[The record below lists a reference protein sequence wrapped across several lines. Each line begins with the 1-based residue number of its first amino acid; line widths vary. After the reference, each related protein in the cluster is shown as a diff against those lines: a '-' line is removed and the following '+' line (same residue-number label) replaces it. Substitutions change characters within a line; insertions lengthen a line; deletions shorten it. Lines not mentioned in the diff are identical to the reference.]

1 MCALPLPPLGPPD
14 PDDLLVPLPSA
25 GRTYSGRRRVR
36 LGDVSPNGRLRLD
49 ALARFVQDV
58 SNDDTVDA
66 GLRDDMAW
74 VVRRTVVE
82 VHAEAR
88 LREELELTT
97 FCGGIGGRWAE
108 RRVSVRGEHGAHL
121 ETATLWVHLDMS
133 TGRPIPLPAQFH
145 ELYDEA
151 AGGRK
156 VRAKLRHDSPPDPSG
171 EGVEAAPWPLRFSDF
186 DVMDH
191 VNNTISWAAVEE
203 SRAAHKHLRAPV
215 RAEVEYR
222 DAIERG
228 DEVLRLTRQHPGG
241 GLAIWLVDA
250 TAPERVFTSGRVF
263 ALDASAHG

>member
-1 MCALPLPPLGPPD
+1 MSSPLAPPLGPPD
-14 PDDLLVPLPSA
+14 PDDELVPVPSR
-25 GRTYSGRRRVR
+25 GRTFSRTRRVR

-82 VHAEAR
+82 VRAEAR

-97 FCGGIGGRWAE
+97 FCGGVGGRWAE
-108 RRVSVRGEHGAHL
+108 RRVSIRGDQGAHA
-121 ETATLWVHLDMS
+121 ETATLWVHLDMA
-133 TGRPIPLPAQFH
+133 TGRPIPLPSQFH

-156 VRAKLRHDSPPDPSG
+156 VRARLRHDSPPGPAVWTSS
-171 EGVEAAPWPLRFSDF
+171 APWALRFSDF

-191 VNNTISWAAVEE
+191 VNNAVAWTVVEE
-203 SRAAHKHLRAPV
+203 ERAGRKHLRAPV

-222 DAIERG
+222 DAIERHDG
-228 DEVLRLTRQHPGG
+228 VTRVAVEHEGG
-241 GLAIWLVDA
+241 GLSSWLVDA
-250 TAPERVFTSGRVF
+250 TDPARVFTSARVF
-263 ALDASAHG
+263 PLAG

>member
-1 MCALPLPPLGPPD
+1 METPLLARLPDPD
-14 PDDLLVPLPSA
+14 PDDRPVPLPDR
-25 GRTYSGRRRVR
+25 GRTFSASRRVR

-49 ALARFVQDV
+49 ALAEYVQDV

-88 LREELELTT
+88 LREQLELTT
-97 FCGGIGGRWAE
+97 FCGGTGGRWAE
-108 RRVSVRGEHGAHL
+108 RRVVVRGDRGAHI
-121 ETATLWVHLDMS
+121 ETATLWVHLDLS

-151 AGGRK
+151 AGGRT
-156 VRAKLRHDSPPDPSG
+156 VRARLRHGSPDLSHPGISR
-171 EGVEAAPWPLRFSDF
+171 APWPLRFCDF

-191 VNNTISWAAVEE
+191 VNNAVSWAALEE
-203 SRAAHKHLRAPV
+203 ERAPRRHLRAPV

-228 DEVLRLTRQHPGG
+228 HRVERVAVDHRDG
-241 GLAIWLVDA
+241 GLSVWLVDA
-250 TAPERVFTSGRVF
+250 DEPTRVFV
-263 ALDASAHG
+263 SARAFPLADG

>member
-1 MCALPLPPLGPPD
+1 MIDA
-14 PDDLLVPLPSA
+14 DDHLVPLPPT
-25 GRTYSGRRRVR
+25 GRTFTRSRRVR

-82 VHAEAR
+82 VWAEAR
-88 LREELELTT
+88 LREDLELTT

-108 RRVSVRGEHGAHL
+108 RRVSVKGSGGAHI
-121 ETATLWVHLDMS
+121 ETATVWVHLDMD
-133 TGRPIPLPAQFH
+133 TGRPVVLPPQFH

-151 AGGRK
+151 AQGRK
-156 VRAKLRHDSPPDPSG
+156 VSARLRHANPPG
-171 EGVEAAPWPLRFSDF
+171 LEEEAERNPWPLRFTDF

-191 VNNTISWAAVEE
+191 VNNAVAWAALEE
-203 SRAAHKHLRAPV
+203 ERAGRRHLRAPV

-228 DEVLRLTRQHPGG
+228 DLVERVAVDHEGG
-241 GLAIWLVDA
+241 GLSTWLVDGSDP
-250 TAPERVFTSGRVF
+250 TRVFTSGRVLPL
-263 ALDASAHG
+263 AG

>member
-1 MCALPLPPLGPPD
+1 MSSPLSPPIGVSD
-14 PDDLLVPLPSA
+14 PDDVVVPEPS
-25 GRTYSGRRRVR
+25 SGRRFRSSTRVR

-49 ALARFVQDV
+49 ALARMVQDV

-66 GLRDDMAW
+66 GLEGDMAW

-88 LREELELTT
+88 LREHLDLTT

-108 RRVSVRGEHGAHL
+108 RRVSMKGEHGAHI
-121 ETATLWVHLDMS
+121 ETATLWVHLDMA

-156 VRAKLRHDSPPDPSG
+156 VRAKLRHGGPPAAG
-171 EGVEAAPWPLRFSDF
+171 TICAPWPLRFSDF
-186 DVMDH
+186 DVLDH
-191 VNNTISWAAVEE
+191 VNNAVSWSAVEE
-203 SRAAHKHLRAPV
+203 ERASRKHLRAPV

-228 DEVLRLTRQHPGG
+228 DLVERLAVDHEGG
-241 GLAIWLVDA
+241 GLSVWLVDA
-250 TAPERVFTSGRVF
+250 NDPGRVFSSARVF
-263 ALDASAHG
+263 ALD